1 MKPILCLVAS
11 GLLLSGCLRY
21 PATGPTYDRL
31 ANLPTEPHE
40 RDVKI
45 LFPGDP
51 LPSGRYVKLGVV
63 EVHGGGFSSYNALV
77 RELQGRAQTLGV
89 DVVQL
94 FDRKYMEDTYT
105 AWDDRTTT
113 DVYSNLAGVGFVSL
127 ADADY
132 LSDYVAEKEIYLYRD
147 SIGWQPE
154 AVCRVVPSYN
164 DQPPKIIGE
173 KSYADFVS
181 TYSLEHL
188 RHEETPNWTYYL
200 NERGLV
206 SRRTYRVD
214 GLVVKR
220 CLFTYEHNRVT
231 EVRIRHFYPR
241 RIDEKV
247 VIRYDEQNNVA
258 EQQIYQEGRLVYR
271 EIPAYNEHGQRAGSA
286 FYVVEEGAADRPY
299 LKVVYQF
306 FDPNN
311 LSADGALVDAQK

>member
-31 ANLPTEPHE
+31 ANLPTEPHKRE
-40 RDVKI
+40 VKI

-51 LPSGRYVKLGVV
+51 LPEGRYVKLGVV

-89 DVVQL
+89 DVVKL

-127 ADADY
+127 VEANY
-132 LSDYVAEKEIYLYRD
+132 LSDYVAEEEIYLYRD
-147 SIGWQPE
+147 SVGWQAEP
-154 AVCRVVPSYN
+154 VCQVVPSYN
-164 DQPPKIIGE
+164 DQPPKITGE
-173 KSYADFVS
+173 KNYANFVS
-181 TYSLEHL
+181 AYSLEHL
-188 RHEETPNWTYYL
+188 RYEETPNWTYYL

-206 SRRTYRVD
+206 NRRTYRVD

-220 CLFTYEHNRVT
+220 CLFAYERGRVV
-231 EVRIRHFYPR
+231 EVRIRHVYPR
-241 RIDEKV
+241 RIDERV
-247 VIRYDEQNNVA
+247 VIRYNEQNNIA

-271 EIPAYNEHGQRAGSA
+271 EIPAYNARGQRAGSA
-286 FYVVEEGAADRPY
+286 FYVVKEGAADRPY
-299 LKVVYQF
+299 LKVVYRF
-306 FDPNN
+306 FDPSN
-311 LSADGALVDAQK
+311 LPTDAALVDAQK